1 MIEVIQMLKTKIIF
15 SLFLLLLV
23 LILVNCSTKKKPGI
37 DFFHTHWSLQEID
50 GKSYVQPGDA
60 EGIFIQF
67 FEQDKLAKGFAGC
80 NSFFGNFK
88 WEKNKLKIG
97 ALGSTRMICPEAD
110 FENRFFALLGEI
122 EAYEIVNKQLLLKT
136 RSGTV
141 LRFYPVIE

>member
-1 MIEVIQMLKTKIIF
+1 MLKSKIIF
-15 SLFLLLLV
+15 SLFLLV
-23 LILVNCSTKKKPGI
+23 LGLTILNCSSKKTPGI
-37 DFFHTHWSLQEID
+37 DFFHTHWSLQEMD
-50 GKSYVQPGDA
+50 GKSYFQPGEA
-60 EGIFIQF
+60 KSVFIQF

-97 ALGSTRMICPEAD
+97 ALGSTRMMCPEAD

-122 EAYEIVNKQLLLKT
+122 EAYEIVDKQLLLKT
-136 RSGTV
+136 KSGTV